1 MSAEMPPIDIH
12 PDHWKIVQRILQEHV
27 PDLEVWA
34 FGSRAK
40 GSAKESSDLDLAII
54 TDEPLP
60 IDTSLALNEAFS
72 ESDLPWKV
80 DVVDWSGVSGF
91 RRSVIENGKVVI
103 QEVAYKS
110 ARKIVTLG
118 EICQE
123 QNGCIQTGPFGS
135 QLHAYDY
142 SVNGTPVVMPVNI
155 VAGRINELGIARIS
169 DSHVERLIRHKLEP
183 GDIVFSRRGDVTRFA
198 LVSNRESGWVCGTG
212 CLKVAIGTP
221 SMAIPRYIAAVL
233 STRDSKEWLERHA
246 VGATMPNLNTEIL
259 AALPVVLP
267 PIHEQRA
274 IAHILG
280 VLDDKIELNRKQN
293 ETLEAMARA
302 MFKAW
307 FVDFE
312 PVRAKM
318 EGRWKR
324 GQSLPGM
331 PANLYDLFPDRMV
344 ESELGEIPEGW
355 GVAALRDVCSYIS
368 RGISPKYIDFG
379 GVAVVNQKC
388 IRDFSIDFSKT
399 RRHDASKRKIDDRL
413 LKLWDVLVN
422 STGVGTLGRVAQVRR
437 LPEAIIVDSH
447 VTVLRAGVEINP
459 LYLGLVVGGMQQEI
473 EALAEGSTGQTEL
486 SRAKLGELKI
496 LLPKNEVLDGF
507 HDFMKSIFDGAS
519 SNQTDS
525 DVLARIRDTLLS
537 ELVSGRLRVPV
548 SLLNLRGA
556 L

>member
-1 MSAEMPPIDIH
+1 MSAETPLIDIR
-12 PDHWKIVQRILQEHV
+12 PDHWEIVQRILQEHV
-27 PDLEVWA
+27 PNLEVWA

-40 GSAKESSDLDLAII
+40 WNAKAFSDLDLAII

-60 IDTSLALNEAFS
+60 LDTSAALNEAFS

-80 DVVDWSGVSGF
+80 DVVDWASVGNGF
-91 RRSVIENGKVVI
+91 KKVIERDKVVV
-103 QEVAYKS
+103 QK
-110 ARKIVTLG
+110 KG
-118 EICQE
+118 EATRGEWKQV
-123 QNGCIQTGPFGS
+123 S
-135 QLHAYDY
+135 
-142 SVNGTPVVMPVNI
+142 
-155 VAGRINELGIARIS
+155 
-169 DSHVERLIRHKLEP
+169 LI
-183 GDIVFSRRGDVTRFA
+183 DV
-198 LVSNRESGWVCGTG
+198 
-212 CLKVAIGTP
+212 CLKVTSGGTP
-221 SMAIPRYIAAVL
+221 SRRNPAYYEAGCWPWVKTQELKDGWIDDTEEHITDAAIAESSAKVL
-233 STRDSKEWLERHA
+233 PANTVLLA
-246 VGATMPNLNTEIL
+246 MYGATVGQLGILRRPMACNQACCAMISDDKKLDFRFLYYKLLSIRSELKGLATGAAQQNLSG
-259 AALPVVLP
+259 ALIKSLRVNLP
-267 PIHEQRA
+267 ALNEQHA

-280 VLDDKIELNRKQN
+280 TLDDKIELNRKQN
-293 ETLEAMARA
+293 ETLEAMART

-331 PANLYDLFPDRMV
+331 PAHLYELFPDRMV

-355 GVAALRDVCSYIS
+355 RVPALREVCSYIS
-368 RGISPKYIDFG
+368 RGISPKYIDVG

-388 IRDFSIDFSKT
+388 IRDFSIDFSKM

-422 STGVGTLGRVAQVRR
+422 STGVGTLGRVAQVHR
-437 LPEAIIVDSH
+437 LPEVTIVDSH

-459 LYLGLVVGGMQQEI
+459 LYLGLVVGSMQQEI

-496 LLPKNEVLDGF
+496 LLPKNEVLDSF
-507 HDFMKSIFDGAS
+507 HDFMKSIFDGVS
-519 SNQTDS
+519 SNQIDS

-548 SLLNLRGA
+548 SLLNLRSA

>member
-1 MSAEMPPIDIH
+1 MSAETPLIDIR
-12 PDHWKIVQRILQEHV
+12 PDHWEIVQRILQEHV
-27 PDLEVWA
+27 PNLEVWA

-40 GSAKESSDLDLAII
+40 WNAKAFSDLDLAII

-60 IDTSLALNEAFS
+60 IDTSAALNEAFS

-80 DVVDWSGVSGF
+80 DVVDWASVGDGLKKAIKRDKVLVQEKGESTRSEWKQVSLHEVCQKVTSG
-91 RRSVIENGKVVI
+91 
-103 QEVAYKS
+103 
-110 ARKIVTLG
+110 
-118 EICQE
+118 
-123 QNGCIQTGPFGS
+123 
-135 QLHAYDY
+135 
-142 SVNGTPVVMPVNI
+142 GTPSRRNPAYYEAGVWPWVKTQELKDGWIDDTEEHITDAAIAESSAKVLPANTVLLAMYGATVGKLGILRRPMACNQACCAIISDEKKSDFRFLYYYLLNI
-155 VAGRINELGIARIS
+155 RSELINLATGAAQQKLSGALIKSLKLTLPDLSEQRSIARI
-169 DSHVERLIRHKLEP
+169 L
-183 GDIVFSRRGDVTRFA
+183 
-198 LVSNRESGWVCGTG
+198 
-212 CLKVAIGTP
+212 
-221 SMAIPRYIAAVL
+221 
-233 STRDSKEWLERHA
+233 
-246 VGATMPNLNTEIL
+246 GA
-259 AALPVVLP
+259 
-267 PIHEQRA
+267 
-274 IAHILG
+274 
-280 VLDDKIELNRKQN
+280 LDDKIELNRKQN

-355 GVAALRDVCSYIS
+355 GVSALRDVCSYIS

-437 LPEAIIVDSH
+437 LPEAVIVDSH

-496 LLPKNEVLDGF
+496 LLPNNEVLDGF

-519 SNQTDS
+519 SNQIDS

>member
-1 MSAEMPPIDIH
+1 MGEWRRFRLEEITENYDELRKPI
-12 PDHWKIVQRILQEHV
+12 
-27 PDLEVWA
+27 
-34 FGSRAK
+34 
-40 GSAKESSDLDLAII
+40 KESDRSRGPYPYYGASGVIDYVDGFLFDGDYLLVAEDGENLRTRKTPIAFLARGRFWVNNHAHVVRGGYNSDTRFLLYALNGSDISGYLTGAVMPKLTQSNLNKIELNIPPLNEQLAI
-54 TDEPLP
+54 
-60 IDTSLALNEAFS
+60 
-72 ESDLPWKV
+72 
-80 DVVDWSGVSGF
+80 
-91 RRSVIENGKVVI
+91 
-103 QEVAYKS
+103 
-110 ARKIVTLG
+110 
-118 EICQE
+118 
-123 QNGCIQTGPFGS
+123 
-135 QLHAYDY
+135 
-142 SVNGTPVVMPVNI
+142 
-155 VAGRINELGIARIS
+155 
-169 DSHVERLIRHKLEP
+169 SHV
-183 GDIVFSRRGDVTRFA
+183 
-198 LVSNRESGWVCGTG
+198 
-212 CLKVAIGTP
+212 
-221 SMAIPRYIAAVL
+221 
-233 STRDSKEWLERHA
+233 
-246 VGATMPNLNTEIL
+246 
-259 AALPVVLP
+259 
-267 PIHEQRA
+267 
-274 IAHILG
+274 LG

-302 MFKAW
+302 IFKAW

-331 PANLYDLFPDRMV
+331 PAHLYDLFPDRMV
-344 ESELGEIPEGW
+344 ESELGAIPEGW
-355 GVAALRDVCSYIS
+355 GVSALRDVCSYVS

-437 LPEAIIVDSH
+437 LPEATIVDSH

-496 LLPKNEVLDGF
+496 LLPKNEVLDSF
-507 HDFMKSIFDGAS
+507 HDFTKSIFDGAS
-519 SNQTDS
+519 SNQIDS

>member
-1 MSAEMPPIDIH
+1 MRICERMKEIH
-12 PDHWKIVQRILQEHV
+12 GW
-27 PDLEVWA
+27 
-34 FGSRAK
+34 SRA
-40 GSAKESSDLDLAII
+40 
-54 TDEPLP
+54 
-60 IDTSLALNEAFS
+60 SLGEAFDINPPRYIRRGMLTPFVPMDAIPVNS
-72 ESDLPWKV
+72 RRPERTDRREYTGSGTRFRNGDTLVARITPCLENGKTAYISDLP
-80 DVVDWSGVSGF
+80 DRVVAHGSTEYIVISGRQGVSDGLFGYYVARSPNF
-91 RRSVIENGKVVI
+91 RDYAISRMEGTSGRQRVPADAIE
-103 QEVAYKS
+103 AY
-110 ARKIVTLG
+110 
-118 EICQE
+118 
-123 QNGCIQTGPFGS
+123 
-135 QLHAYDY
+135 QL
-142 SVNGTPVVMPVNI
+142 N
-155 VAGRINELGIARIS
+155 
-169 DSHVERLIRHKLEP
+169 
-183 GDIVFSRRGDVTRFA
+183 
-198 LVSNRESGWVCGTG
+198 
-212 CLKVAIGTP
+212 
-221 SMAIPRYIAAVL
+221 
-233 STRDSKEWLERHA
+233 
-246 VGATMPNLNTEIL
+246 
-259 AALPVVLP
+259 LP
-267 PIHEQRA
+267 PLTEQHA
-274 IAHILG
+274 IAQILG
-280 VLDDKIELNRKQN
+280 TLDDKIELNRKQN

-302 MFKAW
+302 IFKAW

-331 PANLYDLFPDRMV
+331 PAHLYDLFPDRMV
-344 ESELGEIPEGW
+344 ESELGAIPEGW
-355 GVAALRDVCSYIS
+355 GVSALRDVCSYIS

-437 LPEAIIVDSH
+437 LPEATIVDSH

-496 LLPKNEVLDGF
+496 LLPKNEVLDSF
-507 HDFMKSIFDGAS
+507 HDFTKSIFDGAS
-519 SNQTDS
+519 SNQIDS

>member
-1 MSAEMPPIDIH
+1 MSAETPLIDIR
-12 PDHWKIVQRILQEHV
+12 PDHWEIVQRILQEHV
-27 PDLEVWA
+27 PNLEVWA

-40 GSAKESSDLDLAII
+40 WNAKAFSDLDLAII

-60 IDTSLALNEAFS
+60 IDTSAALNEAFS

-80 DVVDWSGVSGF
+80 DVVDWASVGDGLKKAIKRDKVLVQEKGESTRSEWKQVSLHEVCQKVTSG
-91 RRSVIENGKVVI
+91 
-103 QEVAYKS
+103 
-110 ARKIVTLG
+110 
-118 EICQE
+118 
-123 QNGCIQTGPFGS
+123 
-135 QLHAYDY
+135 
-142 SVNGTPVVMPVNI
+142 GTPSRRNPAYYEAGVWPWVKTQELKDGWIDDTEEHITDAAIAESSAKVLPANTVLLAMYGATVGKLGILRRPMACNQACCAIISDEKKSDFRFLYYYLLNI
-155 VAGRINELGIARIS
+155 RSELINLATGAAQQNLSGALIKSLKLTLPDLSEQRSIARI
-169 DSHVERLIRHKLEP
+169 L
-183 GDIVFSRRGDVTRFA
+183 
-198 LVSNRESGWVCGTG
+198 
-212 CLKVAIGTP
+212 
-221 SMAIPRYIAAVL
+221 
-233 STRDSKEWLERHA
+233 
-246 VGATMPNLNTEIL
+246 GA
-259 AALPVVLP
+259 
-267 PIHEQRA
+267 
-274 IAHILG
+274 
-280 VLDDKIELNRKQN
+280 LDDKIELNRKQN

-331 PANLYDLFPDRMV
+331 PAHLYDFFPDRMV

-355 GVAALRDVCSYIS
+355 GVSALRDVCSYIS
-368 RGISPKYIDFG
+368 RGISPNYIDVG

-399 RRHDASKRKIDDRL
+399 RRHDSSKKKIDDRV

-422 STGVGTLGRVAQVRR
+422 STGFGTLGRVAQVRR
-437 LPEAIIVDSH
+437 LPEVTIVDSH

-496 LLPKNEVLDGF
+496 LLPKNEVLDSF
-507 HDFMKSIFDGAS
+507 HDFMKSIFDGVS
-519 SNQTDS
+519 SNQIDS